1 MEITQDTDK
10 DNTMYADFRLDGE
23 DIFSAKAS
31 SGHDVHFSENDMT
44 TNGAVSQKIQIG
56 SEASECGEIHRVK
69 SILVEVDDSVFDA
82 TAKKALKGLVRER
95 GDWYHFT
102 YMMIHEL
109 SLGLASGEPTIWAA
123 FALGGVGV
131 ALAMFVVRRL
141 SVKPVKSNAY
151 DEI

>member
-1 MEITQDTDK
+1 
-10 DNTMYADFRLDGE
+10 MYADFRLDGE